1 MEQHFFGQSMNPCGK
16 IFGNNCQILL
26 LVNQQIFMVDS
37 MKNMFPSISFFWQAL
52 PTRVLSKDPTVRLDG
67 SGQPQNIFRSI

>member
-1 MEQHFFGQSMNPCGK
+1 MEQHFFGQSMNPYTK
-16 IFGNNCQILL
+16 LFNDNCQIVL

-67 SGQPQNIFRSI
+67 SGPPTKIHF